1 MKRLYNLLA
10 CVLVGAFAISCEYEA
25 MMDGV
30 YYPEMDGAAMQEENT
45 PLLVFV
51 LTRSTRLMQ
60 QKV

>member
-30 YYPEMDGAAMQEENT
+30 YYQEIDGAAMPEEGE
-45 PLLVFV
+45 PDP
-51 LTRSTRLMQ
+51 
-60 QKV
+60 